1 MATKRFGYFDD
12 LSLKNQKVGIGTS
25 TANEKLEVLGGTR
38 GGGAVV
44 TGIATLTSSS
54 GFLNKN
60 TSYTGDV
67 FIDSGESGTLSGDIV
82 VGSGLTM
89 SVGTGAT
96 TGQGSIDSLKVSN
109 TFTPPIGGTNDRPSA
124 PQPGAIFY
132 NKDFKTIEY
141 WDGSFWRQ
149 VDNTTRRGRG
159 LFAGGRCPAFTA
171 SIGYIE
177 IATLGDSVNFGDLQQ
192 ARESASNNVASSTR
206 GLFAGGYHPGAAD
219 DEIGYVTIASE
230 GNAIDFGNLSA
241 EKYSPGGGSSS
252 TRGIFAGGHPALNVI
267 EYVEI
272 NTLGNAVDFGDLVSA
287 RRYPSGISSPV
298 RTCFAG
304 GTNASSP
311 YPPFN
316 IIDYITTA
324 SKGNAVKFGE
334 ITATQFAVGG
344 CSNSTRGLYH
354 IGTNSWSPTW
364 NSQNQVEYITLASEG
379 NATNFGEL
387 TVARHYT
394 GGVSSSVRGV
404 FGGGFTGPGP
414 TRYNTID
421 FVLIASTGNAQ
432 DFGDLME
439 NRTAPGS
446 ACDSHGGLGGY

>member
-1 MATKRFGYFDD
+1 M
-12 LSLKNQKVGIGTS
+12 
-25 TANEKLEVLGGTR
+25 
-38 GGGAVV
+38 
-44 TGIATLTSSS
+44 
-54 GFLNKN
+54 
-60 TSYTGDV
+60 
-67 FIDSGESGTLSGDIV
+67 
-82 VGSGLTM
+82 
-89 SVGTGAT
+89 
-96 TGQGSIDSLKVSN
+96 
-109 TFTPPIGGTNDRPSA
+109 
-124 PQPGAIFY
+124 
-132 NKDFKTIEY
+132 
-141 WDGSFWRQ
+141 
-149 VDNTTRRGRG
+149 
-159 LFAGGRCPAFTA
+159 
-171 SIGYIE
+171 
-177 IATLGDSVNFGDLQQ
+177 
-192 ARESASNNVASSTR
+192 
-206 GLFAGGYHPGAAD
+206 FAGGYHPGAAD

-334 ITATQFAVGG
+334 ITATQFALGG

-364 NSQNQVEYITLASEG
+364 NSQNRVEYITLASEG

-446 ACDSHGGLGGY
+446 ACDSHGGLGGF

>member
-1 MATKRFGYFDD
+1 MAKVRIGFSTAFE
-12 LSLKNQKVGIGTS
+12 LENELVGIGTDNPTNTLQALGNIKSSDSKVVGVTTFTTYQGFVDTKAAISGAAGAKQGTTSGEIIIEGEVTVS
-25 TANEKLEVLGGTR
+25 TGTTFTSGPENLTVTDNFTLPGISDDRPTVGTMRFNENLASLE
-38 GGGAVV
+38 
-44 TGIATLTSSS
+44 
-54 GFLNKN
+54 F
-60 TSYTGDV
+60 YTGV
-67 FIDSGESGTLSGDIV
+67 E
-82 VGSGLTM
+82 
-89 SVGTGAT
+89 
-96 TGQGSIDSLKVSN
+96 
-109 TFTPPIGGTNDRPSA
+109 
-124 PQPGAIFY
+124 
-132 NKDFKTIEY
+132 
-141 WDGSFWRQ
+141 WRAVNSY
-149 VDNTTRRGRG
+149 VDMGNRGRG

-177 IATLGDSVNFGDLQQ
+177 IATLGNSELFGDLQQ
-192 ARESASNNVASSTR
+192 AREGVSNNVASSTR

-230 GNAIDFGNLSA
+230 GNAVDFGNLSA

-252 TRGIFAGGHPALNVI
+252 TRGIFGGGHPALNVI

-334 ITATQFAVGG
+334 ITATQFALGG

-432 DFGDLME
+432 DFGDLIE
-439 NRTAPGS
+439 DRTAPGS
-446 ACDSHGGLGGY
+446 VCDSHGGLGGY